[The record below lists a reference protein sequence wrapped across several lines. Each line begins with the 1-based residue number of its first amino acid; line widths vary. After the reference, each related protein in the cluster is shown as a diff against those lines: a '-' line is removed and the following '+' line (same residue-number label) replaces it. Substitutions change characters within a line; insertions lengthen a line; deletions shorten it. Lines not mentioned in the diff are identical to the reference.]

1 MILKRLSLSNF
12 RSYSER
18 EFEFDP
24 GVTVITGPNGVGKTN
39 ILEAIYVLMQ
49 GKSFRDSDDLLMRY
63 EQEWWKVV
71 GDLDGAPREMRYQI
85 GISQTKQLVVGDKKT
100 RFTYRQQVPLVMF
113 EPDDLLMI
121 HGSPGARRKHLDN
134 ILQLIEP
141 DYRRIL
147 IRYERAL
154 LQRNNILKRRP
165 QLHDAAD
172 AVFAWDIV
180 LAEYGAA
187 IMTRRASLVEA
198 ITANLTGYYRSIS
211 GGQEKIEMVYRPTV
225 EPNSH
230 SLAAQLS
237 RKLEHDI
244 MRGSTSVGPHRDDTE
259 YYIDGKTAKNTASRG
274 EVRSLVLAL
283 KLFELEHIGSHRG
296 DTPLF
301 LLDDVFSELDVER
314 QSQVLE
320 ATKNTQI
327 IITTTHTNAKKHF
340 KIFLQNS
347 L

>member
-1 MILKRLSLSNF
+1 
-12 RSYSER
+12 
-18 EFEFDP
+18 
-24 GVTVITGPNGVGKTN
+24 VITGPNGVGKTN

-63 EQEWWKVV
+63 DQEWWKVV
-71 GDLDGAPREMRYQI
+71 ADLGDIQREMRYQV
-85 GISQTKQLVVGDKKT
+85 GILPTKQLVVGDKKN
-100 RFTYRQQVPLVMF
+100 RFTYRQQIPLVLF

-147 IRYERAL
+147 TRYERAL

-165 QLHDAAD
+165 SLHNAAD

-180 LAEYGAA
+180 LAEYGAT
-187 IMTRRASLVEA
+187 IMNKRANLVEA
-198 ITANLTGYYRSIS
+198 INTGLSDYYREIS
-211 GGQEKIEMVYRPTV
+211 GGQEKVDIVYRPTV
-225 EPNSH
+225 EPNSY
-230 SLAAQLS
+230 SLAAQLT
-237 RKLEHDI
+237 RKLENDL

-259 YYIDGKTAKNTASRG
+259 YYIDTKTAKNTASRG

-283 KLFELEHIGSHRG
+283 KLFELDYIGSNRG

-301 LLDDVFSELDVER
+301 LLDDVFSELDKRR
-314 QSQVLE
+314 QNAVISFKQVQ
-320 ATKNTQI
+320 T
-327 IITTTHTNAKKHF
+327 IITSVAISNTKAHR
-340 KIFLQNS
+340 IEL
-347 L
+347 

>member
-1 MILKRLSLSNF
+1 MILKNLSLSNF

-63 EQEWWKVV
+63 DQEWWKVV
-71 GDLDGAPREMRYQI
+71 GDIDGVPREMRYQV
-85 GISQTKQLVVGDKKT
+85 GSLPTKQLVVGDKKT
-100 RFTYRQQVPLVMF
+100 RFTYRQQIPLVLF

-134 ILQLIEP
+134 ILQLVEP

-147 IRYERAL
+147 TRYERAL

-165 QLHDAAD
+165 PLHDAAD

-187 IMTRRASLVEA
+187 IMSRRASLVEA
-198 ITANLTGYYRSIS
+198 MAARLTSYYQAIS
-211 GGQEKIEMVYRPTV
+211 GGQEKVDIVYHPTV

-230 SLAAQLS
+230 SLAAQLT
-237 RKLEHDI
+237 RKLEHDVT
-244 MRGSTSVGPHRDDTE
+244 RGSTSTGPHRDDAE
-259 YYIDGKTAKNTASRG
+259 YYIRGKSAKNTASRG

-283 KLFELEHIGSHRG
+283 KLFELDYIGSHRS

-301 LLDDVFSELDVER
+301 LLDDVFSELDDRR
-314 QSQVLE
+314 QDAVLSFKQVQ
-320 ATKNTQI
+320 T
-327 IITTTHTNAKKHF
+327 IITSTAASKTKSH
-340 KIFLQNS
+340 KIEL
-347 L
+347 